1 MPPKKNPAEGDQ
13 TKLLAGFED
22 KETKLIAAAF
32 LSSIGPDKVS
42 ILSPGCTSSCG
53 SSVLESQSSDL
64 RRYPLETS
72 VRFRKLTAL
81 QYDYDLMATLT
92 GNTNGSLK
100 KMWPPIKKKAI
111 EAHASFATFL
121 GTPGTN
127 TGTTVSGERKAA
139 GPPQAKAG
147 RKRKGDAGVEDEADE
162 NPQPAGV
169 ESDSVEGKSGGKPD
183 VKKKAAATKGKGRPP
198 KKAKKD
204 VKSEEDSADGGDG
217 MGQYTRTESVMT
229 WLSNTDGGTDAAKE
243 IEEEV

>member
-1 MPPKKNPAEGDQ
+1 MW
-13 TKLLAGFED
+13 L
-22 KETKLIAAAF
+22 
-32 LSSIGPDKVS
+32 
-42 ILSPGCTSSCG
+42 G
-53 SSVLESQSSDL
+53 SSGVA
-64 RRYPLETS
+64 
-72 VRFRKLTAL
+72 VKRFATIVGLQTLTAL

-100 KMWPPIKKKAI
+100 KMWPPVKKKAI
-111 EAHASFATFL
+111 ETHASFAAFL

-139 GPPQAKAG
+139 GAPQAKAG
-147 RKRKGDAGVEDEADE
+147 RKRKGDAGVEDEAEE
-162 NPQPAGV
+162 NHQPAGV
-169 ESDSVEGKSGGKPD
+169 ESNNAEGKSGGKSD

-217 MGQYTRTESVMT
+217 MGQYTRTQSVLT
-229 WLSNTDGGTDAAKE
+229 WLSNTDEGTEAAKE